1 MNLLKMN
8 GFERIYQV
16 DCFTKEF
23 QDAVNEIWLGKS
35 PYKRYQKKLIED
47 LAVLDD
53 YGENAIKLPQFE
65 ALSNTKCRLYS
76 IRHPKTKKNV
86 RILYVISKG
95 SIILLTAFLEKNI
108 SDYTNG
114 ISRSEKRYSDLI
126 SNCR

>member
-1 MNLLKMN
+1 MNLVKMN
-8 GFERIYQV
+8 CFDRIYQV

-23 QDAVNEIWLGKS
+23 QDAVNEIWVRKS

-65 ALSNTKCRLYS
+65 VLSNTKYRLYS

-86 RILYVISKG
+86 RILYVIFEG
-95 SIILLTAFLEKNI
+95 SIILLTAFLEKNN

-114 ISRSEKRYSDLI
+114 IRRSEKRYSVLI
-126 SNCR
+126 GR